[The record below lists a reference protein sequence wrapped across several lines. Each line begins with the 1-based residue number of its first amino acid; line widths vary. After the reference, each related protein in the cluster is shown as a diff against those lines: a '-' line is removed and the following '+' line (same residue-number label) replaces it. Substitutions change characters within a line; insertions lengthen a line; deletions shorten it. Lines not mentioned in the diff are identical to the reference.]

1 MIAPATIRQIMDTV
15 RIEEVVGDFVNLKR
29 KGANLFGLCPFH
41 SEKTPSFS
49 VAPAKNIYKCF
60 GCGRGGDA
68 ISFVMEHEHY
78 TYPEAL
84 RYLAARYN
92 IPIEE
97 REPTPEEREAAQ
109 KEESLYIINE
119 YALRFFQ
126 EQLFETEEGRRIGLS
141 YFKERGFTEE
151 TIRKFGLGYA
161 PAAGDSFLQAARKAG
176 YKEELLQEL
185 GLITK
190 HGRDFFRGRVIFPI
204 FNLTGKPM
212 AFAGRQLKKDP
223 KSPKYINSPESPIY
237 DKSRSLYGISLAQR
251 SIRRQ
256 EDCLLVEGYTD
267 VISLHQAGLDRAV
280 ASSGTSLTQN
290 QVQFI
295 RRFTPNLTILY
306 DGDSAGVQA
315 AIRGLNIAL
324 EQDVNV
330 KVVLLPEGE
339 DPDSFLKEVGP
350 AVFQEYLQREAS
362 DFILFKTRRLL
373 EEAGHD
379 PLKKAEGIRELAE
392 SLSLLPD
399 PLKRAMYIKEAARLL
414 EMQEEA
420 LVAEVNK
427 QIQKRLKQ
435 LERRR
440 QSRRTTEEAPPPDR
454 EEEQATAG
462 SAAAKEQAAA
472 ISRDY
477 RREADLLRLLILHGN
492 KLYDA
497 QQGITVAH
505 RVFSKMGNLLD
516 LFGDGEFKKS
526 MLELWEYLQEHHVLP
541 ESRYYL
547 SHPSEKIRK
556 LAQRVLFPDYGEMS
570 PEWEKR
576 GIILVTQPMPE
587 DNQQHDCDKTLAHF
601 LQSKYHKLIEQNLQ
615 RIQNTPEDEE
625 RLQQYLLAHNHL
637 LEQHK
642 ILAEEIGLVVPGS

>member
-15 RIEEVVGDFVNLKR
+15 RVEEVVGDFINLKR
-29 KGANLFGLCPFH
+29 RGANLFGLCPFH
-41 SEKTPSFS
+41 SEKSASFS
-49 VAPAKNIYKCF
+49 VSPSKNIYKCF

-109 KEESLYIINE
+109 KEESLYIVNE
-119 YALRFFQ
+119 FAWQFFQ
-126 EQLFETEEGRRIGLS
+126 QQLFESEEGKRIGLS
-141 YFKERGFTEE
+141 YFKERGFSEE

-161 PAAGDSFLQAARKAG
+161 PAAGDSFLRAARKAG

-185 GLITK
+185 GLITQ

-256 EDCLLVEGYTD
+256 EEAILVEGYTD
-267 VISLHQAGLDRAV
+267 VISLHQAGIDRAV

-306 DGDSAGVQA
+306 DGDPAGVKA

-330 KVVLLPEGE
+330 KIVLLPEGE
-339 DPDSFLKEVGP
+339 DPDSWLKKAGP
-350 AVFQEYLQREAS
+350 AAFREYLETEAT
-362 DFILFKTRRLL
+362 DFILFKTRLLL
-373 EEAGHD
+373 EEAGND

-399 PLKRAMYIKEAARLL
+399 PLKRAVYIKEAARIL
-414 EMQEEA
+414 EMNEQE

-427 QIQKRLKQ
+427 HIKKRLKQ

-440 QSRRTTEEAPPPDR
+440 QSRRADREAPPQEGAQTEP
-454 EEEQATAG
+454 E
-462 SAAAKEQAAA
+462 SKEPVSLT
-472 ISRDY
+472 SRDY
-477 RREADLLRLLILHGN
+477 EREADLLRLLMLHGN
-492 KLYDA
+492 KMYDA
-497 QQGITVAH
+497 TRGITIAH
-505 RVFSKMGNLLD
+505 RVFSKTGNLLD
-516 LFGDGEFKKS
+516 LFSDGDFKQC
-526 MLELWEYLQEHHVLP
+526 MLELWEYLQQHELLP
-541 ESRYYL
+541 EARFYL
-547 SHPSEKIRK
+547 SHPFEKIQK

-576 GIILVTQPMPE
+576 GSILVTQPMPE
-587 DNQQHDCDKTLAHF
+587 ENQRKDCDKTLAHF

-615 RIQNTPEDEE
+615 RIEQAPDDEQILE
-625 RLQQYLLAHNHL
+625 HYLLAQNHL
-637 LEQHK
+637 LEQRK
-642 ILAEEIGLVVPGS
+642 ILADEIGLVIQGD